1 MWCSGCLIGGC
12 TYIQKRPLGE
22 RGRWVRRSL
31 RRAAI
36 AWRGD
41 RFHAREPGTV
51 KRGAVR
57 SLAAG
62 RVPPRLLVP
71 ACPQYLRGRPY
82 LPSVLLQRARPA
94 GIRTSRCNVHQFAAC
109 ASCTFSHT
117 ESPLAVPYAA
127 CRQVCLFMQQ
137 VRPCMFCCNAV
148 CESLSFLCRLAAV
161 CAYSALFEPYCRTQ
175 HIQYVAYRV
184 KALPNALM

>member
-12 TYIQKRPLGE
+12 TYIQKRPLGG
-22 RGRWVRRSL
+22 RGRSEEVPAESGDRVERRSVS
-31 RRAAI
+31 REGARDRKT
-36 AWRGD
+36 RGGSESGSWPCS
-41 RFHAREPGTV
+41 AEAT
-51 KRGAVR
+51 GASV
-57 SLAAG
+57 SPILA
-62 RVPPRLLVP
+62 
-71 ACPQYLRGRPY
+71 GRPY

-117 ESPLAVPYAA
+117 ECPLAVPYAA

-161 CAYSALFEPYCRTQ
+161 CAYSAPFEPYCRTQ

-184 KALPNALM
+184 KALPNALI